1 MNKISCPHC
10 NKEFPLTDSETNAL
24 ITLVRTQEFEAS
36 VNDKISDIKAKYE
49 AETQTKVTEAVAKE
63 REERASDVADLNRQI
78 DGLKNEIALSESKH
92 ELAVEKAIASKDK
105 EYADKIMQLNAD
117 NLALTKEVD
126 FYKDMKT
133 RLTTKAVG
141 ESLELH
147 CENEFNK
154 IRATA
159 FPKAEFGKDNEVSKQ
174 SGSKGDYIFRDFDED
189 GMELL
194 SIMFEMKNETT
205 STNSAK
211 KRNDVF
217 FAELDKDR
225 REKGCEYA
233 VLVSLLE
240 PESEFYNQGIAD
252 VSYAYPKMYVIRP
265 QFFVT
270 LISLLSNVAKASAG
284 YKKEVLEYKS
294 RNLNLSNFEKD
305 LDIARTG
312 IVEQCDGSL
321 TNLNN
326 AIDEIDKAI
335 GRLEE
340 TRTQLNRARK
350 KLEKTKSNTEA
361 LTLES
366 LTRDNKDVLEQF
378 SSDTKED
385 C

>member
-1 MNKISCPHC
+1 MNIKCSHCQKIFS
-10 NKEFPLTDSETNAL
+10 LTDAETNEVLAQ
-24 ITLVRTQEFEAS
+24 VRTQEFERS
-36 VNDKISDIKAKYE
+36 VDDKISDIKEKFE
-49 AETQTKVTEAVAKE
+49 AEAKVKVTEAVAKE
-63 REERASDVADLNRQI
+63 HEERMSDVADLNRQI
-78 DGLKNEIALSESKH
+78 EGLKSDIALSDSKH
-92 ELAVEKAIASKDK
+92 ELEIEKAVAAKDK

-133 RLTTKAVG
+133 RMTTKAVG

-154 IRATA
+154 IRASA
-159 FPKAEFGKDNEVSKQ
+159 FPRAQFGKDNEVSKQ

-189 GMELL
+189 GMELI

-205 STNSAK
+205 STDSKK
-211 KRNDVF
+211 KRNDAF

-225 REKGCEYA
+225 KEKGCEYA

-240 PESEFYNQGIAD
+240 PDSEFYNQGISD

-265 QFFVT
+265 QYFVM
-270 LISLLSNVAKASAG
+270 LISLLSNVAKSSAA
-284 YKKEVLEYKS
+284 YKKEVLEYQS

-305 LDIARTG
+305 LATARTG
-312 IVEQCDGSL
+312 IVEQCAGSL
-321 TNLNN
+321 TNLTN

-340 TRTQLNRARK
+340 TRTQLSRAKK
-350 KLEKTKSNTEA
+350 KLEKTRANTES
-361 LTLES
+361 LTLET
-366 LTRDNKDVLEQF
+366 LTKDNKDVLEQF
-378 SSDTKED
+378 SSNNLEE
-385 C
+385 

>member
-1 MNKISCPHC
+1 MNIKCPHC
-10 NKEFPLTDSETNAL
+10 NKDFALTDSETNAL
-24 ITLVRTQEFEAS
+24 LALVRTQEFDKS
-36 VNDKISDIKAKYE
+36 VNDKIADIKEKYE
-49 AETQTKVTEAVAKE
+49 ADTKTKIVEAVAKE
-63 REERASDVADLNRQI
+63 HEERLNDVSDLNKQI
-78 DGLKNEIALSESKH
+78 DSLKNEIELAETQH
-92 ELAVEKAIASKDK
+92 ELDVEKAVSAKEK
-105 EYADKIMQLNAD
+105 EYVDQVMQLSAD
-117 NLALTKEVD
+117 NIALEKQLE

-159 FPKAEFGKDNEVSKQ
+159 FPRAEFGKDNEVSKQ

-189 GMELL
+189 GMEFL

-211 KRNDVF
+211 KRNDSY

-265 QFFVT
+265 QFFVM
-270 LISLLSNVAKASAG
+270 LISLLSNVAKTSAI

-305 LDIARTG
+305 LDIAREG

-321 TNLNN
+321 GNLTA
-326 AIDEIDKAI
+326 AIAEVEKAI

-340 TRTQLNRARK
+340 TKTQLKRAKK
-350 KLEKTKSNTEA
+350 KLEKTKADTES

-366 LTRDNKDVLEQF
+366 LTRDNEEVLKQF
-378 SSDTKED
+378 KPAEVKESE
-385 C
+385 